1 MHVYFDNVVYHF
13 WSRIFSFLLVLFFSQ
28 ALGESLFKLGKLLDF
43 EKRVPVAK
51 LVVKSLFAEREAL
64 KNKIAI
70 LAVKVKNDKKRVMTL
85 EKSLQVEKDFLQAKG

>member
-28 ALGESLFKLGKLLDF
+28 ALGESLFILGKLLDF
-43 EKRVPVAK
+43 EKRVVAEPM
-51 LVVKSLFAEREAL
+51 VKSLSAEREAL